1 MVESAFAQLIPTP
14 SIPEFTLKYID
25 YSYDVPPTSKLM
37 STLENVG
44 NRRSSWK
51 KHDDTS

>member
-25 YSYDVPPTSKLM
+25 YSYDVPPTYKIDEYTGERWQQEVIM
-37 STLENVG
+37 
-44 NRRSSWK
+44 
-51 KHDDTS
+51 